1 METFG
6 IMGAGAWGTAL
17 AQLSRRAGHKTAIWA
32 REPEVADAINAKRE
46 NPLFLPGI
54 KLDPGIAAGADPAI
68 LAGCDAI
75 LLAVPAQYLR
85 ASAAILGNLLKGR
98 LPPLVICAK
107 GLELGGPTGG
117 SLMTEVLVDV
127 LPEAPFAVMSGPTF
141 ALEVAQG
148 LPTAVTL
155 ACRDA
160 ALGGALVRALGTA
173 SFRPYLGDDPVGAEV
188 GGAVKN
194 VLAIAC
200 GIAMGRKLGDNARA
214 ALITRGLAEILRLA
228 VALGGKAE
236 TCMGLSGLGDLTLTC
251 TGMKSRNLTL
261 GVALGQGRALSDI
274 ISERRSI
281 AEGVTSAAAIVER
294 ARRAGVDMPICAAV
308 DAVLNRGADIDA
320 EIKGLLA
327 RPFKPEVD

>member
-1 METFG
+1 MKAVG

-17 AQLSRRAGHKTAIWA
+17 GQLARRAGHKTAIWA
-32 REPEVADAINAKRE
+32 REPDVAQAINAKHE

-54 KLDPGIAAGADPAI
+54 KLDPELKAGSDPAVLAGA
-68 LAGCDAI
+68 DAI
-75 LLAVPAQYLR
+75 LLAVPAQHLR
-85 ASAAILGNLLKGR
+85 ASAATLGQALGGKP
-98 LPPLVICAK
+98 PPLVICAK
-107 GLELGGPTGG
+107 GIELGGPYGG
-117 SLMTEVLVDV
+117 ALMTEVLVDV
-127 LPEAPFAVMSGPTF
+127 LPEAAFAVMSGPTF
-141 ALEVAQG
+141 AQEVAQG

-155 ACRDA
+155 ACRDES
-160 ALGGALVRALGTA
+160 LGGALVRALGTS

-261 GVALGQGRALSDI
+261 GIALGQGRALPDI
-274 ISERRSI
+274 LSERRSI

-294 ARRAGVDMPICAAV
+294 AQRAGVDMPICAAV
-308 DAVLNRGADIDA
+308 DAVLNGGADID
-320 EIKGLLA
+320 EEVRGLLA
-327 RPFKPEVD
+327 RPFKQEAD

>member
-1 METFG
+1 MQTIG

-17 AQLSRRAGHKTAIWA
+17 GQLVQRAGHGALIWA
-32 REPEVADAINAKRE
+32 REPEVAEAINAKHE

-54 KLDPGIAAGADPAI
+54 ELDAKLRAATE
-68 LAGCDAI
+68 LATLARSRAI
-75 LLAVPAQYLR
+75 LLAVPAQHLR
-85 ASAAILGNLLKGR
+85 ASAAALGRALGGG

-107 GLELGGPTGG
+107 GVELGGSRGG
-117 SLMTEVLVDV
+117 ALMTEVLAEV
-127 LPEAPFAVMSGPTF
+127 LPEARFAVMSGPTF
-141 ALEVAQG
+141 AQEVAQG
-148 LPTAVTL
+148 LPAAVTL

-160 ALGGALVRALGTA
+160 KLGAELVSALGTA
-173 SFRPYLGDDPVGAEV
+173 SFRPYLSDDPVGAEV

-261 GVALGQGRALSDI
+261 GMALGQGRALPEVLA
-274 ISERRSI
+274 ERRSI
-281 AEGVTSAAAIVER
+281 AEGVASAGAVVQR
-294 ARRAGVDMPICAAV
+294 ARRAGVEMPICAAV
-308 DAVLNRGADIDA
+308 DAVLNGGADIDA
-320 EIKGLLA
+320 EIRGLLA
-327 RPFKPEVD
+327 RPFKQESN

>member
-1 METFG
+1 METIG

-17 AQLSRRAGHKTAIWA
+17 AQLARRAGHEVRICA
-32 REPEVADAINAKRE
+32 REPEVAAAINATRR
-46 NPLFLPGI
+46 NPLFLPGVI
-54 KLDPGIAAGADPAI
+54 LETGLKAATDPAI
-68 LAGCDAI
+68 LAGADAI
-75 LLAVPAQYLR
+75 LLAVPAQHVR
-85 ASAAILGNLLKGR
+85 PSAAVLGRALNGK

-107 GLELGGPTGG
+107 GLELGGPRGG
-117 SLMTEVLVDV
+117 ALMTEVLAEV
-127 LPEAPFAVMSGPTF
+127 LPQARFAVMSGPTF

-160 ALGGALVRALGTA
+160 GLGAALARALGTP

-251 TGMKSRNLTL
+251 TGLQSRNLTL
-261 GVALGQGRALSDI
+261 GVELGRGRKLADVLA
-274 ISERRSI
+274 ERRSI
-281 AEGVTSAAAIVER
+281 AEGVASAGAVVER
-294 ARRAGVDMPICAAV
+294 ARRAGVEMPISAAV
-308 DAVLNRGADIDA
+308 DAVLNRGADIDR
-320 EIKGLLA
+320 EIRALLA
-327 RPFKPEVD
+327 RPFKPESA